1 VLRLGG
7 GGEGVVVCCKKK
19 KKTQGRWRSKGGG
32 EKGQLPG
39 YKLNIIDDITNRIIP
54 SVTLLVKMPCHHKIY
69 LFESH
74 YNTLYHSLDIY

>member
-1 VLRLGG
+1 
-7 GGEGVVVCCKKK
+7 
-19 KKTQGRWRSKGGG
+19 
-32 EKGQLPG
+32 LPD

-54 SVTLLVKMPCHHKIY
+54 SVTLLVKMSCHHKIC